1 LLNHPPEKRCEDA
14 PMENIA
20 PHKRTDRRLDCQM
33 ALSLVFGFVA
43 TTTAIVAFATV
54 G

>member
-1 LLNHPPEKRCEDA
+1 VRRRPHGKHR
-14 PMENIA
+14 